1 MMNKDKLTSI
11 IKKKTIEENI
21 SFNVLLQ
28 IYFFECFLNRLSNS
42 KYKNNVIL
50 KGGFLISSILGI
62 SERSTLD
69 LDFNVVSIPFT
80 VNSVEEMVNDIN
92 NINVKDNIDFE
103 LIKINDI
110 MQQNQYSGYQVS
122 LIGKLDNIHVP
133 FSIDV
138 ATGDP
143 ITPSKKT
150 YYYKSLILDK
160 NIELYSYN
168 IETVLSEKIQTI
180 IDKSFGNSRM
190 KDFYDIYLLMKLRRN
205 YIDYNLLKTALK
217 NTFEYRKTKLDL
229 ENVASIINVLETD
242 TEFIKRWTN
251 YVKKNYYVD
260 DIEFKAVSNEI
271 RKLVETILKVNI

>member
-1 MMNKDKLTSI
+1 MMNKDKITSI

-80 VNSVEEMVNDIN
+80 VNSVEEMVNEIN

-110 MQQNQYSGYQVS
+110 MQQNQYLGYQVS
-122 LIGKLDNIHVP
+122 LIGKLDNIRVP

-150 YYYKSLILDK
+150 YHYKSLILDK

-190 KDFYDIYLLMKLRRN
+190 KDFYDIYLITKLRRN
-205 YIDYNLLKTALK
+205 YINFKLLKIALK

-229 ENVASIINVLETD
+229 ENVANIINILETD

-271 RKLVETILKVNI
+271 RKLVETILKS